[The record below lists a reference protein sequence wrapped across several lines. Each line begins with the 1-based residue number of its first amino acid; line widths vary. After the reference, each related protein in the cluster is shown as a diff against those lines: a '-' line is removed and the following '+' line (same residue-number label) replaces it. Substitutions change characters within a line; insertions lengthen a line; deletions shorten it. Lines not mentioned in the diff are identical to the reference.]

1 MPTITLSISDVT
13 KDATKTTIAD
23 TTTYTTPARVE
34 YYSIFHALKV
44 DVNDQ
49 ETALTVLSQ
58 GTPTS
63 AISWDVTT
71 PTDGHHRF
79 KLLLY
84 WVWEGATTFEIGDVV
99 ERNTILYKAVLQ
111 NTNIDPEV
119 NGGGE
124 WLVHVPSSDDND
136 EQLVTSGILDCILFY
151 RLKTCFAKEV
161 TLAAEVACEC
171 SDDKKPSEIQR
182 YEKKGVLIDGIAVDN
197 YQNRFS
203 AGEKKVLYMS
213 KLCPNCN

>member
-23 TTTYTTPARVE
+23 GTTYTSPARVE
-34 YYSIFHALKV
+34 YYSVFHALKV
-44 DVNDQ
+44 DESDV
-49 ETALTVLSQ
+49 ESALTVLSQ

-63 AISWDVTT
+63 ASSWDVTT
-71 PTDGHHRF
+71 PVDGYHRF

-84 WVWEGATTFEIGDVV
+84 WVWEGATTFEIGDIV
-99 ERNTILYKAVLQ
+99 ERNTVFFKALIQ
-111 NTNIDPEV
+111 NDGIDPEI

-124 WLVHVPSSDDND
+124 WELHVASSDDD
-136 EQLVTSGILDCILFY
+136 EEQLVVSGVLDCILFY

-161 TLAAEVACEC
+161 ALAADIACGC
-171 SDDKKPSEIQR
+171 AVDKKPAEIQR
-182 YEKKGVLIDGIAVDN
+182 YERKGLLIDGIAVDN
-197 YQNRFS
+197 YQNRFL
-203 AGEKKVLYMS
+203 AGETKVLYMS